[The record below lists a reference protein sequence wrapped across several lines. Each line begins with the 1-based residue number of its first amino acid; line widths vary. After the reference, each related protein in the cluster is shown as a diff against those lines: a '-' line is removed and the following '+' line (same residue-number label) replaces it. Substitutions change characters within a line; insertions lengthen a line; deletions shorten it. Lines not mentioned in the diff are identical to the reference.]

1 MTEPLYEAEV
11 LGRRV
16 LSRADRAYFPGEI
29 VILPLSEAE
38 ELERRGIVF
47 VLDLVVRA
55 NGKRRVAQS
64 VEITQAGESRTG
76 SRSRR
81 TR

>member
-1 MTEPLYEAEV
+1 MAMTEQPLYEAEV

-29 VILPLSEAE
+29 VVLPLDEAN

-47 VLDLVVRA
+47 VLDLAPEPKPKPR
-55 NGKRRVAQS
+55 GK
-64 VEITQAGESRTG
+64 TSR
-76 SRSRR
+76 
-81 TR
+81 